1 MQSRQVCHSQVGPLL
16 TLTRIGFAH
25 TEIGRYLRE
34 LVEGCLQV
42 LDNFRCQNRRVW
54 QIGRIAQTVIPEPED
69 IEIGLIALDQF
80 FVGEAAETLSFT
92 PLVAILGV
100 VVADKGRPFR

>member
-1 MQSRQVCHSQVGPLL
+1 MQSRQVCHSQVAPLL

-42 LDNFRCQNRRVW
+42 LDNFRCQNRRIR

-69 IEIGLIALDQF
+69 IEISLIALDQV
-80 FVGEAAETLSFT
+80 FVGEAPETLRFT
-92 PLVAILGV
+92 P
-100 VVADKGRPFR
+100 

>member
-16 TLTRIGFAH
+16 TLTGIGFAH

-69 IEIGLIALDQF
+69 IEIGIIALNR
-80 FVGEAAETLSFT
+80 GAGCNSSRLC
-92 PLVAILGV
+92 
-100 VVADKGRPFR
+100 